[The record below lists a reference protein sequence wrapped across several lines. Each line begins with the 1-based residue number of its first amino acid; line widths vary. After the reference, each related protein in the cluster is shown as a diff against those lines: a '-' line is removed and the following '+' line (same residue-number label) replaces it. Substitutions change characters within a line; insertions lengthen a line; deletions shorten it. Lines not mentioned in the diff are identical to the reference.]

1 MNAAELERLFADTG
15 ALLNGHFK
23 LSSGL
28 HAKQYFQC
36 ALLLADTARA
46 SRLGESLAERLPR
59 DWPRPDTIVGPALGG
74 VVIGHET
81 ARALGVRSIFTER
94 KEGVME
100 LRRGFTIR
108 PDEKIVI
115 VEDVMTTGKST
126 AEVARL
132 LRELGADVIGALAIV
147 LRSALDPEIGLPVQ
161 SLARLPAESYPEDA
175 CPLCAE
181 GIPIVKPGSR
191 PTLERK

>member
-1 MNAAELERLFADTG
+1 VNAADLEKIFAETG

-36 ALLLADTARA
+36 ALLLANPARA
-46 SRLGESLAERLPR
+46 SRLGKALAARLPK
-59 DWPRPDTIVGPALGG
+59 DWPRPDTVVGPALGG

-94 KEGVME
+94 KEGRME
-100 LRRGFTIR
+100 LRRGFTVR
-108 PDEKIVI
+108 PGEKIVI

-132 LRELGADVIGALAIV
+132 LRELGADIIGALAIV
-147 LRSALDPEIGLPVQ
+147 LRKARDPEIGLPVR
-161 SLARLPAESYPEDA
+161 SLARLPVESYPEDS

-181 GIPIVKPGSR
+181 GVPIVKPGSR

>member
-1 MNAAELERLFADTG
+1 MNAAELKRLFTETG

-36 ALLLADTARA
+36 ALLLAEPVLAE
-46 SRLGESLAERLPR
+46 RLGKALAERLPE
-59 DWPRPDTIVGPALGG
+59 DWPRPATVVGPALGG

-94 KEGVME
+94 KEGRME
-100 LRRGFTIR
+100 LRRGFTVR
-108 PDEKIVI
+108 PGEKIVI

-147 LRSALDPEIGLPVQ
+147 LRKARDPEIGLPVR
-161 SLARLPAESYPEDA
+161 SLARLPVETTPEDS

-181 GIPIVKPGSR
+181 GVPIVKPGSR